1 MNTSTYTSIDYDWLT
16 KPTGDPFANAGGYAL
31 KVFSETFP
39 EDDILQL
46 ISRAS
51 DIYVD
56 SWDSKLNTFFLNSK
70 ITQPSFKP
78 VQKKQETLKYFKSLL
93 NDVDALKGFC
103 I

>member
-1 MNTSTYTSIDYDWLT
+1 MNKKTYTSIDYDWLF

-46 ISRAS
+46 ISRAT

-56 SWDSKLNTFFLNSK
+56 KWNSNLYFFFPNSN
-70 ITQPSFKP
+70 ITQTN
-78 VQKKQETLKYFKSLL
+78 QKFSD
-93 NDVDALKGFC
+93 NISIA
-103 I
+103 